1 MNDKLI
7 KMGMLTGTIL
17 FSTVS
22 DSMAKKAVE
31 KNSRPNFIIFIAD
44 DAGWND
50 LGPYGNPGIRTP
62 NINRLAR
69 EGITFHNAFVTT
81 SSCSPSRCSI
91 MTGLYPHNTGAAEL
105 HLPLPADQKIFAGEL
120 KNNGYYT
127 LATGKWHLGPDRAEF
142 DSIFHARDASGS
154 ADWIRAVRN
163 RPKDQPFLMW
173 LASNDPH
180 RPYAEETIIPNPN
193 KEEDVIIPPFLSDN
207 APTRE
212 DFRKYYDEITRLDFN
227 IGQVLKELDDQ
238 EITENTVIIFLSD
251 NGRPFPR
258 SKTRLYDS
266 GVKTPFIVRW
276 PGRIKAGSQSKSL
289 VSSIDIAPSLCEMAG
304 IPIPRRFQGK
314 SFVSLFTKPD
324 AAIHDYIYAEHNW
337 HDYQAHERLVRSK
350 RYVYIKNWLPWLN
363 ASPPADAVTSFTYQ
377 EMIRLCRENKLPDS
391 QKDSFVSPRTPEELF
406 DAENDPFQMNNLA
419 DDKAYTQILKQ
430 MRKELDRW
438 IKATGDTTFQHPEA
452 DMYDRWTGKPL
463 PDVNVRRPQNF

>member
-1 MNDKLI
+1 MNEKLI

-17 FSTVS
+17 LSAVMGAS
-22 DSMAKKAVE
+22 AKKAVE
-31 KNSRPNFIIFIAD
+31 KNRRPNFIIFIAD

-50 LGPYGNPGIRTP
+50 LGPYGNSGIQTP

-91 MTGLYPHNTGAAEL
+91 MTGLYPHNTGAGEL
-105 HLPLPADQKIFAGEL
+105 HLPLPADQKVFPGEL

-127 LATGKWHLGPDRAEF
+127 LAAGKWHLGPDRAEF

-154 ADWIRAVRN
+154 ADWIRAIRN
-163 RPKDQPFLMW
+163 RPKDKPFFMW

-180 RPYAEETIIPNPN
+180 RPYMEEAIIPNPN
-193 KEEDVIIPPFLSDN
+193 QAEDVFIPPFINDN

-212 DFRKYYDEITRLDFN
+212 DFRKYYDEITRLDSN
-227 IGQVLKELDDQ
+227 IGKVMDELNKEGLA
-238 EITENTVIIFLSD
+238 ENTVIIFLSD

-266 GVKTPFIVRW
+266 GVKTPFFVRW
-276 PGRIKAGSQSKSL
+276 PGHIKAGSQSKSL

-304 IPIPRRFQGK
+304 VSVPEEFQGK
-314 SFVSLFTKPD
+314 SFVRLFSKPD
-324 AAIHDYIYAEHNW
+324 AVIHDYIYAEHNW
-337 HDYQAHERLVRSK
+337 HDYQAHERLVRDQ
-350 RYVYIKNWLPWLN
+350 RYVYVKNWLPELN
-363 ASPPADAVTSFTYQ
+363 ASPPADAVTSVTYQ
-377 EMIRLCRENKLPDS
+377 EMIRLYRENKLPDS
-391 QKDSFVSPRTPEELF
+391 QKDSFVIPRASEELF

-419 DDKAYTQILKQ
+419 SDKAYTQILEQ
-430 MRKELDRW
+430 MRKELEQW
-438 IKATGDTTFQHPEA
+438 IKATCDTTFQHPEA
-452 DMYDRWTGKPL
+452 DRYDRWSGKPL
-463 PDVNVRRPQNF
+463 PNIKVRKPENF